1 MNLSHKIGAI
11 PFNITENQC
20 LLMLI
25 TSRTRERLIFPKGNK
40 DKKESRKKTCKREAF
55 EEAGI
60 IGKVFKRFPI
70 TQRISKSQNG
80 KLDHVC
86 VTYYPMFVLK
96 QFDEWPESS
105 KRQRHWATLE
115 DAQKVT
121 DREDFLK
128 VIQIFTD
135 LKPLILDI
143 AGRKKEKR
151 QAQPTQAR

>member
-1 MNLSHKIGAI
+1 MDHKVGVI
-11 PFNITENQC
+11 PFDVKGDRIAI
-20 LLMLI
+20 MFV
-25 TSRTRERLIFPKGNK
+25 TSQGRGRWILPKGNLKK
-40 DKKESRKKTCKREAF
+40 DESVKKGCKREAF
-55 EEAGI
+55 EEAGVEGTLLSKI
-60 IGKVFKRFPI
+60 PM
-70 TQRISKSQNG
+70 TLPISKSENG
-80 KLDHVC
+80 ATKTVA
-86 VTYYPMFVLK
+86 VTYYPMLVKK
-96 QFDEWPESS
+96 QLDEWPESS

-151 QAQPTQAR
+151 QAQPTQAQ

>member
-1 MNLSHKIGAI
+1 MDHKVGVI
-11 PFNITENQC
+11 PFDVKGDRIAI
-20 LLMLI
+20 MFV
-25 TSRTRERLIFPKGNK
+25 TSQGRGRWILPKGNLKK
-40 DKKESRKKTCKREAF
+40 DEPVKKGCKREAF

-60 IGKVFKRFPI
+60 EGTLLSKIPM
-70 TQRISKSQNG
+70 TLPISKSENG
-80 KLDHVC
+80 ATKTVA
-86 VTYYPMFVLK
+86 VTYYPMLVKK
-96 QFDEWPESS
+96 QLDEWPESS

-151 QAQPTQAR
+151 QVQPTQAQ

>member
-1 MNLSHKIGAI
+1 MGSEMCI
-11 PFNITENQC
+11 
-20 LLMLI
+20 
-25 TSRTRERLIFPKGNK
+25 RDR
-40 DKKESRKKTCKREAF
+40 
-55 EEAGI
+55 
-60 IGKVFKRFPI
+60 
-70 TQRISKSQNG
+70 
-80 KLDHVC
+80 
-86 VTYYPMFVLK
+86 
-96 QFDEWPESS
+96 
-105 KRQRHWATLE
+105 LE

>member
-1 MNLSHKIGAI
+1 MMDHKVGVI
-11 PFNITENQC
+11 PFDIKGDRIAI
-20 LLMLI
+20 MFV
-25 TSRTRERLIFPKGNK
+25 TSQGRGRWILPKGNLK
-40 DKKESRKKTCKREAF
+40 NGETAKKGCSREAF
-55 EEAGI
+55 EEAGVEGSLSSKI
-60 IGKVFKRFPI
+60 PM
-70 TQRISKSQNG
+70 TLPISKSENG
-80 KLDHVC
+80 KTKAVA
-86 VTYYPMFVLK
+86 VTYYPMLVEK